1 MVLLPTLAVE
11 EAHQFWTT
19 RRWLW
24 IQLVPAGFGV
34 YLLLNWKISAE
45 PFAFLRSRKALFDI
59 SAAWPWV
66 GVRGNI
72 THLDWRSPAEAEM
85 IGTQEL
91 YFTALGLICVV
102 AAWLKLRPAY
112 AVWVTGSW
120 LLVVSATFIESM
132 PRYMLTMFPIFILFA
147 LLGMHRLWNALITIW
162 SLLFLAV
169 FTSLFVRG
177 WWAF

>member
-1 MVLLPTLAVE
+1 
-11 EAHQFWTT
+11 
-19 RRWLW
+19 
-24 IQLVPAGFGV
+24 VPAGFGV

-112 AVWVTGSW
+112 TVWMTGSW
-120 LLVVSATFIESM
+120 LPVVSATFIEKHAALYADNVPYLYSVC
-132 PRYMLTMFPIFILFA
+132 PAGRASPLECAHHDLVSAIPCPIRQPLCS
-147 LLGMHRLWNALITIW
+147 RLVGVLNHEWTTNDSYRLV
-162 SLLFLAV
+162 LM
-169 FTSLFVRG
+169 RG
-177 WWAF
+177 

>member
-1 MVLLPTLAVE
+1 
-11 EAHQFWTT
+11 
-19 RRWLW
+19 
-24 IQLVPAGFGV
+24 VPAGFGV

-66 GVRGNI
+66 GVRGHI

-112 AVWVTGSW
+112 AVWMTGSW

-132 PRYMLTMFPIFILFA
+132 PRYMLTMFLSLFCLPCWTCIASGMRSSRFGLCYSWRYSPACLFA
-147 LLGMHRLWNALITIW
+147 AAGRFEPRMDH
-162 SLLFLAV
+162 
-169 FTSLFVRG
+169 
-177 WWAF
+177 

>member
-1 MVLLPTLAVE
+1 MISRPGSRFVLLGFSKFFPTAYFLHVPYTESLFFVLIIGSLLAARRDCWWLAALSWTTCANGMVLLSTLAVE
-11 EAHQFWTT
+11 KAHQFWTT

-24 IQLVPAGFGV
+24 IALVAAGFGV

-91 YFTALGLICVV
+91 YFTA
-102 AAWLKLRPAY
+102 
-112 AVWVTGSW
+112 WV
-120 LLVVSATFIESM
+120 
-132 PRYMLTMFPIFILFA
+132 
-147 LLGMHRLWNALITIW
+147 
-162 SLLFLAV
+162 
-169 FTSLFVRG
+169 
-177 WWAF
+177 

>member
-1 MVLLPTLAVE
+1 
-11 EAHQFWTT
+11 
-19 RRWLW
+19 
-24 IQLVPAGFGV
+24 
-34 YLLLNWKISAE
+34 
-45 PFAFLRSRKALFDI
+45 
-59 SAAWPWV
+59 
-66 GVRGNI
+66 VRGNI

-112 AVWVTGSW
+112 AVWMTGSW

>member
-1 MVLLPTLAVE
+1 M
-11 EAHQFWTT
+11 
-19 RRWLW
+19 
-24 IQLVPAGFGV
+24 PAGFGV

-112 AVWVTGSW
+112 AVWMTSSW
-120 LLVVSATFIESM
+120 LLVVNATFIESM

-147 LLGMHRLWNALITIW
+147 PAGHASPLECAHHDLVSAIPGAIHQPLCSRLVGVLNHEWTTNDSYRLV
-162 SLLFLAV
+162 LM
-169 FTSLFVRG
+169 RG
-177 WWAF
+177 